1 MLTAVEA
8 VVALVL
14 TVKVALVAPAGIV
27 SEVGVVASVV
37 LLLARE
43 TMAPPEGAGALS
55 VTLPLDGVP
64 PVTLLGLSVTEVR
77 FGPGGGDGV
86 TMRGALSF

>member
-1 MLTAVEA
+1 MTAVEA

-27 SEVGVVASVV
+27 TEVGVVASLV

-55 VTLPLDGVP
+55 ITLPLDGAP
-64 PVTLLGLSVTEVR
+64 PVMLLGLSVTEVSV
-77 FGPGGGDGV
+77 GPGGGDGV
-86 TMRGALSF
+86 TMRGALCF